1 MLRYKLSLR
10 IVSCNF
16 TQKAWRCYNANL
28 SPVLWI
34 FFHIL
39 SWKKNLTT
47 ILFFK
52 ATTQS
57 FATEESMKEIEV
69 IYTFDTMTASI
80 ANRPFE

>member
-1 MLRYKLSLR
+1 MLICHYL
-10 IVSCNF
+10 I
-16 TQKAWRCYNANL
+16 
-28 SPVLWI
+28 PVLWI

-39 SWKKNLTT
+39 SWTKKLTT

-69 IYTFDTMTASI
+69 IYSFDTMTASI

>member
-1 MLRYKLSLR
+1 M
-10 IVSCNF
+10 
-16 TQKAWRCYNANL
+16 
-28 SPVLWI
+28 
-34 FFHIL
+34 
-39 SWKKNLTT
+39 TT

-80 ANRPFE
+80 ANRPFDNININK

>member
-10 IVSCNF
+10 IVSCNV
-16 TQKAWRCYNANL
+16 TLKAWRCYNANGHYL
-28 SPVLWI
+28 IPVLWI

-39 SWKKNLTT
+39 SWTKKLTT

-57 FATEESMKEIEV
+57 FATEETMKEIEV
-69 IYTFDTMTASI
+69 IYSSDYDSKY
-80 ANRPFE
+80 R

>member
-1 MLRYKLSLR
+1 MD
-10 IVSCNF
+10 
-16 TQKAWRCYNANL
+16 
-28 SPVLWI
+28 I
-34 FFHIL
+34 FSYSFL
-39 SWKKNLTT
+39 DKKLTT

-80 ANRPFE
+80 ANRPFDNININK